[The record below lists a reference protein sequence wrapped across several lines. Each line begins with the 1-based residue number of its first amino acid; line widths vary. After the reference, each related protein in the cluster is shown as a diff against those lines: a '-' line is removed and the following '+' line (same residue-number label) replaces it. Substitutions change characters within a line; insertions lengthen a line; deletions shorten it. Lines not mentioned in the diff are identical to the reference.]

1 VGCTQDI
8 GHMSGGGG
16 LRGEAR
22 GHVRPT
28 GATAGGRVGVVDR
41 LVTPGSIGPWLDGP
55 GDRLICSSIYIYE

>member
-1 VGCTQDI
+1 VGCAQDI

-41 LVTPGSIGPWLDGP
+41 LVAPGSIGPWLDGP
-55 GDRLICSSIYIYE
+55 GD